1 MIPFTPASLRGA
13 RPAFLLDL
21 EFAGRTWHIATDPIG
36 LSSDNGPILYTGGLD
51 LRSLSESF
59 DRLDTQPSGQSVT
72 LSAELPEG
80 ASVLD
85 LLARGHRL
93 ARCRASVAM
102 VYVDADGEPVAM
114 PDGTAQTWERR
125 MVLLSGRVMEP
136 QIGLIDRSARW
147 FGCSI
152 RENLWEDRG
161 RIIPAVWRINSTTW
175 PTASAGNIGKV
186 YPLVFGS
193 PGRLGAGVDTLKGSP
208 TYAVETS
215 GGSATTLLI
224 AGHSVAAT
232 SITVSDADGSQDVFT
247 VSHRADA
254 LGNVC
259 AVVDVT
265 GATGT
270 FDRTGSEF
278 WVAWGPSALSNGGP
292 SLVDTAR
299 AQTVTGL
306 GSLLTYLLQRSTIP
320 VDYGRCESARQQLD
334 RIEIGGYVND
344 PDAKPWD
351 YIADELLPLAPM
363 SVRRGPDGVYPLPRF
378 DIPLPAGLPSIVE
391 SSDFRRLIVQ
401 YEDPDPLASV
411 EVPYVVSSIVP
422 LAVRWVQASVLT
434 SGDTLVSGSA
444 LLASPGSDG
453 RSERKQSGLLW
464 TRAAA
469 DAVAVGAILAHPLEV
484 VTVTY
489 SAAHHFG
496 WLSPGDW
503 VAVTDDETDRGL
515 YWTDRV
521 GQVVSREWDG
531 TAWAFSIVF
540 EIRPFARPRRFG

>member
-1 MIPFTPASLRGA
+1 MSPFTPASLRGA

-21 EFAGRTWHIATDPIG
+21 EFAGRTWHIATDSVG
-36 LSSDNGPILYTGGLD
+36 LDSGDGPILYSAGLD
-51 LRSLSESF
+51 LRSVSESF
-59 DRLDTQPSGQSVT
+59 DRLDTQPSGQSAT

-102 VYVDADGEPVAM
+102 IYVDSRGRPVAL
-114 PDGTAQTWERR
+114 PDGSAQTWERR
-125 MVLLSGRVMEP
+125 LVLLSGRVMEP
-136 QIGLIDRSARW
+136 QVGLLDKSARW
-147 FGCSI
+147 FGCSV

-161 RIIPAVWRINSTTW
+161 RIIPAVWRINETTW
-175 PTASAGNIGKV
+175 PTASSANIGKV

-193 PGRLGAGVDTLKGSP
+193 PGRLGAGLDTLKGSP
-208 TYAVETS
+208 AYAVETAA
-215 GGSATTLLI
+215 GSANVLLL
-224 AGHSVAAT
+224 AGHSVGA
-232 SITVSDADGSQDVFT
+232 SEVTVSDADGSQDVFT
-247 VSHRADA
+247 VYHGADA

-259 AVVDVT
+259 ALVNVT
-265 GATGT
+265 AAVGT
-270 FDRTGSEF
+270 FDRTGDEF
-278 WVAWGPSALSNGGP
+278 WVAWGPSAVSNGGP
-292 SLVDTAR
+292 ALVDTAR

-306 GSLLTYLLQRSTIP
+306 GSLLTYLLTRSTIP
-320 VDYGRCESARQQLD
+320 VDYGRCEVARRQLD
-334 RIEIGGYVND
+334 RVEVGGYLND

-363 SVRRGPDGVYPLPRF
+363 SVRRGPGGVYPLPRF
-378 DIPLPAGLPSIVE
+378 EIPLASGLPVIVE
-391 SSDFRRLIVQ
+391 STDFRRMIVQ
-401 YEDPDPLASV
+401 YEDPDPLSSV

-422 LAVRWVQASVLT
+422 LAVRWVQAAVLVT
-434 SGDTLVSGSA
+434 DDPLVSGSA
-444 LLASPGSDG
+444 FLASPGSDG
-453 RSERKQSGLLW
+453 RSERRKSDLLW

-484 VTVTY
+484 LTVSY

-503 VAVTDDETDRGL
+503 VAMTDDDPDRGL

-521 GQVVSREWDG
+521 GQVVSKEWDG
-531 TAWAFSIVF
+531 TAWEFSIVF
-540 EIRPFARPRRFG
+540 EVRPFARPRRFG